1 MVNKFPNGE
10 LIVCSF
16 CSLGASTSRVIC
28 SFCFLGASPSGVGA
42 ATSPSGIDATVS
54 PSGVDADAS
63 AVGNAGSFF
72 LFLTKQRDD

>member
-10 LIVCSF
+10 LVVCSF

-42 ATSPSGIDATVS
+42 ATSPSG
-54 PSGVDADAS
+54 VDADAS

-72 LFLTKQRDD
+72 